1 MFVNLFGSSAR
12 YDRDEVRRKH
22 IIQGDS
28 RKIIGFFADL
38 IPIL

>member
-1 MFVNLFGSSAR
+1 MFIYMFVNLFGSSAR

-28 RKIIGFFADL
+28 
-38 IPIL
+38 